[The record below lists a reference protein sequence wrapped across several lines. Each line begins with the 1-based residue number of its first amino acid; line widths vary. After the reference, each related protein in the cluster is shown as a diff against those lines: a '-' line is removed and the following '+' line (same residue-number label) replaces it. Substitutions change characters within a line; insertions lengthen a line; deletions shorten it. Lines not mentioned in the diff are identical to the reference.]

1 MHYVLDL
8 IGVAVFAASGALS
21 AGRKRMDLLGVA
33 VIAVVTAIGGGTIRD
48 VLLDQHPVFWIRDP
62 AYVVVT
68 VCAGLATTL
77 WVRVL
82 PVPRHALT
90 VADALGL
97 ALFTVSGAQI
107 AERTGQAGIV
117 VVVMGVITG
126 VAGGVVRD
134 VLCNDIPLIF
144 RKGSLYA
151 TAALA
156 GAVLYLVLERV
167 GTPAP
172 VPTFAAM
179 ATIAALRLASV
190 YWGLA
195 LPVPDLPQE

>member
-1 MHYVLDL
+1 MHYVIDL
-8 IGVAVFAASGALS
+8 VGVAVFAVSGALS

-48 VLLDQHPVFWIRDP
+48 LLLDQHPVFWIRDP
-62 AYVVVT
+62 TYVVVT
-68 VCAGLATTL
+68 ICAGLATTV
-77 WVRVL
+77 WVRFL
-82 PVPRHALT
+82 PVPRHALMI
-90 VADALGL
+90 ADALGL
-97 ALFTVSGAQI
+97 ALFSVSGAQI
-107 AERTGQAGIV
+107 AERADQPGIV
-117 VVVMGVITG
+117 VVVMAVITG

-156 GAVLYLVLERV
+156 GAVLYLVLERLSV
-167 GTPAP
+167 PAP
-172 VPTFAAM
+172 VPAFAGM
-179 ATIAALRLASV
+179 AVIAGLRLVSV
-190 YWGLA
+190 YWGVA